1 MMYKGYHGDLV
12 IRRSDNKTGIIMEK
26 FVLSSWPAKV
36 YFTVAW
42 SDGTTE
48 YKVMA
53 KDVEISE

>member
-12 IRRSDNKTGIIMEK
+12 VRRSDNKTGIIMEK
-26 FVLSSWPAKV
+26 FIFGYPAKV
-36 YFTVAW
+36 HFTVAW

-48 YKVMA
+48 YKVMH